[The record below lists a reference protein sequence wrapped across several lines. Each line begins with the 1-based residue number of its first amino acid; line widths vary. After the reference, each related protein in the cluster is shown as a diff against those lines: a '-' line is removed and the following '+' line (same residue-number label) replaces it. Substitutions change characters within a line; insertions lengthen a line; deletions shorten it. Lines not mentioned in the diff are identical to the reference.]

1 METLLII
8 VIAIIIGLC
17 AGSISGLLG
26 VGGGIL
32 TVPLMIFLLGLDF
45 QSATTVSLFA
55 ILFVSITGS
64 VEHHRN
70 KHVDIKLG
78 LIIGITGSVGAVL
91 GSYLNSIT
99 SAYILEVAFAIM
111 LFISAFRFFTK
122 ENEKKVEGR
131 WPLPIIGLGGGFIA
145 GLLGL
150 GGGIVMVQGMVYI
163 GVTIHLAIGTSM
175 FAMIFNA
182 TAAVLTHTLL
192 GHLNLLVALP
202 MTAGAVLGTWGGS
215 WFSGKVPGK
224 KLKQIFGVFMVVI
237 GIYMIFRA
245 LWPT

>member
-1 METLLII
+1 MEILLII
-8 VIAIIIGLC
+8 LIAIIIGLC

-45 QSATTVSLFA
+45 HSATTVSLFA

-64 VEHHRN
+64 IEHHRN
-70 KHVDIKLG
+70 KHVDTKLG

-91 GSYLNSIT
+91 GSYLNFIT
-99 SAYILEVAFAIM
+99 SAYLLEIAFAIM

-122 ENEKKVEGR
+122 EHEKKVEGR

-163 GVTIHLAIGTSM
+163 GVTIHIAIGTSM
-175 FAMIFNA
+175 FAMIFNS
-182 TAAVLTHTLL
+182 TAAVLTHTYL
-192 GHLNLLVALP
+192 GNLNLLVALP

-237 GIYMIFRA
+237 GIYMIIRA

>member
-8 VIAIIIGLC
+8 VIAILIGLC
-17 AGSISGLLG
+17 AGSVSGLLG

-45 QSATTVSLFA
+45 HSATTVSLFA

-78 LIIGITGSVGAVL
+78 LIIGITGSIGAVL
-91 GSYLNSIT
+91 GSILNGYT
-99 SAYILEVAFAIM
+99 QANILEVAFAIM
-111 LFISAFRFFTK
+111 LFISAIRFFTK
-122 ENEKKVEGR
+122 EHESKVEGR
-131 WPLPIIGLGGGFIA
+131 WPLPIIGFGGGFIA

-150 GGGIVMVQGMVYI
+150 GGGIVMVQGLVYI
-163 GVTIHLAIGTSM
+163 GIPIHMAIGTSM

-192 GHLNLLVALP
+192 GHLDLLVALP

-215 WFSGKVPGK
+215 WYSGKVPGK
-224 KLKQIFGVFMVVI
+224 DLKRIFGVFMVVI

>member
-8 VIAIIIGLC
+8 VIAILIGLC
-17 AGSISGLLG
+17 AGSVSGLLG

-45 QSATTVSLFA
+45 HSATTVSLFA

-78 LIIGITGSVGAVL
+78 LIIGITGSIGAVL
-91 GSYLNSIT
+91 GSILNGYT
-99 SAYILEVAFAIM
+99 QANILEVAFAIM
-111 LFISAFRFFTK
+111 LFISAIRFFTK
-122 ENEKKVEGR
+122 EHESKVEGR
-131 WPLPIIGLGGGFIA
+131 WPLPIIGFGGGFIA

-150 GGGIVMVQGMVYI
+150 GGGIVMVQGLVYI
-163 GVTIHLAIGTSM
+163 GIPIHMAIGTSM

-192 GHLNLLVALP
+192 GHLDLLVALP

-215 WFSGKVPGK
+215 WYSGKVPGK
-224 KLKQIFGVFMVVI
+224 DLKRIFGVFMVVI
-237 GIYMIFRA
+237 GIYMIVRA